1 MIYRLFIF
9 GVLKDFC
16 NFVKVAKLQKRRKD
30 RLKDILHNLL
40 TILSVLV
47 KSGKFTNGVHDNKSR
62 LILYLSLKGMGCF
75 SYSAPRFSAKICHQ
89 NEKSLFYVHFFIL
102 NHLKSITYETL

>member
-75 SYSAPRFSAKICHQ
+75 SYSDSKVFRKKIA
-89 NEKSLFYVHFFIL
+89 SRMRRGLFYVHFFYFKP
-102 NHLKSITYETL
+102 LKINSV